1 MIIRKA
7 VAIAAAALIAS
18 SGPAH
23 ANAAQ
28 SLSLSHSPVVERASA
43 QVEGENRLFGEGALI
58 TLAMVAIAALVI
70 WQGYELITG
79 NDDEPL
85 SP

>member
-7 VAIAAAALIAS
+7 VAIAAAALIAV
-18 SGPAH
+18 GPAH
-23 ANAAQ
+23 AQAAK
-28 SLSLSHSPVVERASA
+28 SLSLSNSPAVERASA
-43 QVEGENRLFGEGALI
+43 EIEGENRLFGEGALI
-58 TLAMVAIAALVI
+58 TLALAAIAALVI